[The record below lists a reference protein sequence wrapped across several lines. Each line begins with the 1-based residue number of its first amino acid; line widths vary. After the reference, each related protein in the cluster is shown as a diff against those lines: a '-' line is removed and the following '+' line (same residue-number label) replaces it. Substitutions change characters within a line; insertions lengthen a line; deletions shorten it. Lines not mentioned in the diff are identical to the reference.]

1 MNFILKSIRATPFHL
16 LLLPLFFIIKM
27 LNQYSGLI
35 ELSDSIPAFL
45 KIVAGLLL
53 FCIIIYFLSKDLRK
67 AALITT
73 FLGVIFLF
81 FGDIKQGLS
90 KIEFLSFFNRYRF
103 FIPFIA
109 VLSFIIVY
117 KLARAKSHFRLTLFI
132 NLLLISYIIFE
143 VWKLSGS
150 PNGNDN
156 NKQVFKYIDPVNKMQ
171 TTAEKE
177 IPDIY
182 YLLLDCYPSS
192 NFQKEMLGISNDYFD
207 NYLREKGFY
216 VVKNSSSNYNRTAF
230 SLASTL
236 NMEYLDWL
244 DSTGHVTSF
253 DYNKALQYI
262 NSASLFSIL
271 KTNNYDFNNLSIF
284 DFGYTAPIR
293 KENFLSVSA
302 GTVIFFNTLWHVI
315 KRDFFPK
322 PFAVNENLNIG
333 LSDDGILKNKY
344 EPLKKYNK
352 EILDSLFSLAGKK
365 KDSKP
370 TFLYAHLY
378 MPHFPYFY
386 DSSGRAVST
395 DSLYNDSL
403 ITDRSRFSGYITY
416 TNKIVTR
423 LLDTLFQNGAG
434 KNIIIIQSDHGI
446 ADFDFS
452 RKKDAFKNY
461 IAIYFPDRNYALLH
475 DSISNVNTFR
485 IILNNYFNMNVP
497 LLKDSSIY
505 LKN

>member
-1 MNFILKSIRATPFHL
+1 MNLILKSIKTIPFHIF
-16 LLLPLFFIIKM
+16 LLPLFFIIKM

-35 ELSDSIPAFL
+35 ELSDTIPAFL

-53 FCIIIYFLSKDLRK
+53 FCLIIYFLSKDLRK

-81 FGDIKQGLS
+81 FGDIKQGLG

-117 KLARAKSHFRLTLFI
+117 KLARAKSLFRLTLFI
-132 NLLLISYIIFE
+132 NLLLITYIIFE
-143 VWKLSGS
+143 VWKLNGS

-156 NKQVFKYIDPVNKMQ
+156 NKQVFKYIDPANKTQ
-171 TTAEKE
+171 TAPGKE
-177 IPDIY
+177 TPDIY

-192 NFQKEMLGISNDYFD
+192 NFQKEMLGINNDYFD

-216 VVKNSSSNYNRTAF
+216 VVKNPSSNYNRTAF

-244 DSTGHVTSF
+244 DSSGQVTSF
-253 DYNKALQYI
+253 DYNKALQNI
-262 NSASLFSIL
+262 NKASLFSIL
-271 KTNNYDFNNLSIF
+271 KKSKYEFNNLSIF
-284 DFGYTAPIR
+284 DFGNTVPLR

-315 KRDFFPK
+315 RREFFLK
-322 PFAVNENLNIG
+322 SVVVNRNSNTG
-333 LSDDGILKNKY
+333 RNDDGILKNKY
-344 EPLKKYNK
+344 EPLKSYNQ

-365 KDSKP
+365 KDGKP

-378 MPHFPYFY
+378 MPHFPYFF
-386 DSSGRAVST
+386 DSSGRAVAT

-403 ITDRSRFSGYITY
+403 ITDKSRFSGYIAY
-416 TNKIVTR
+416 TNKMVSR
-423 LLDTLFQNGAG
+423 LLDTLFNNGAG

-452 RKKDAFKNY
+452 RKEDAFKNY
-461 IAIYFPDRNYALLH
+461 IAVYFPDRNYALLH

-485 IILNNYFNMNVP
+485 IILNNYFNMKVP